1 MGNGMTSQ
9 PTLTPFQLELL
20 SNIFRILVKEIATEE
35 DKEMLAPGEMG
46 INYKEGSFYI
56 RNPHTGELFTPNSL
70 GYLNQILSK
79 YTPETNIL
87 NADRVSGIRF
97 YSNISQLTQLG
108 ISLSADSI
116 IRQMEWPGILMSPV
130 EYENY
135 TALQMPSE
143 SGLMLVFKATPEFVM
158 ASYYDNRTKLTYQGK
173 YNPFTQYFEGWLCN
187 EAPAGFIEPEGSSN
201 WVEIRLDHELNDL
214 EIITLRATYDIN
226 PGAKVSV
233 NNGAFLPIIN
243 NSGNPLDT
251 TIATNNIIML
261 IYDEARGGWILAD
274 SSQSSISSVVSIE
287 KGRIDELTKGL
298 DHAVKDYTERLA
310 QMQTY
315 VDRQVNA
322 LKARPGVISTYTY
335 MYTATSDNVDTIG
348 AISNFNPKYDKLVIN
363 FNQTV
368 LREDI
373 DYQIELLNEA
383 GTSGG
388 IIFPK
393 IRLMKDDTLQFIIV
407 KQPTDTV
414 EI

>member
-1 MGNGMTSQ
+1 MGNGMTSK

-116 IRQMEWPGILMSPV
+116 IRQMEWPGILMSPI

-261 IYDEARGGWILAD
+261 IYDDTRKSWILAN
-274 SSQSSISSVVSIE
+274 SNETSTNSILTVLKERVE
-287 KGRIDELTKGL
+287 TATADIDKAT
-298 DHAVKDYTERLA
+298 KDYRERLDQLTA
-310 QMQTY
+310 S
-315 VDRQVNA
+315 VNKDIAA
-322 LKARPGVISTYTY
+322 LKARPGVLRTVISEWVI
-335 MYTATSDNVDTIG
+335 DRNGVDTISAVTG
-348 AISNFNPKYDKLVIN
+348 FDPAYDKLIIN
-363 FNQTV
+363 VGQTV
-368 LREDI
+368 LRPNL
-373 DYQIELLNEA
+373 DYTIEEAGSIYLKEIRLNEGDVA
-383 GTSGG
+383 
-388 IIFPK
+388 
-393 IRLMKDDTLQFIIV
+393 QFIV
-407 KQPTDTV
+407 LKQARPT
-414 EI
+414 E